1 MGVNMIKVYGYSDD
15 NFVIEENG
23 KCIEEV
29 DCYDDAVTVWF
40 SDGTV
45 IEGGYPKDGK
55 AIWYVKVLEEGTAPY
70 TLTECDDED
79 ADLYSDVFEIDAE
92 MVKFCRNSDGEDVA
106 DLKLLF
112 TDIKKKYDLASIEK
126 AYDEVFL

>member
-1 MGVNMIKVYGYSDD
+1 MIKIYGYSDD
-15 NFVIEENG
+15 NLVIEENG

-40 SDGTV
+40 SDGT
-45 IEGGYPKDGK
+45 IAECGYPKEGK
-55 AIWYVKVLEEGTAPY
+55 GIWYIKLVAGGFAPR

-79 ADLYSDVFEIDAE
+79 ADLYSDVLEIDAE
-92 MVKFCRNSDGEDVA
+92 VTKWCLGSEGEEVA

-112 TDIKKKYDLASIEK
+112 QDIKKKYPIQSIVS
-126 AYDEVFL
+126 AYEAVFD